1 MLWKILCKTAVV
13 MLFACAMCI
22 SASALDVIIDGERVQ
37 FDDNSGYPFIRDS
50 RTLVP
55 LRATM
60 EAYGASVSWDD
71 GRKEAIVTLDET
83 TVVCPTRESCIYR
96 NGTRIPADVGAD
108 IIDGRTY
115 LPIRAVLE
123 AFDAV
128 VGYDGNVLV
137 TRPEA
142 KSLVKRIESGAPGS
156 ANFWGKWSE
165 AMGLF
170 NSGNYSEA
178 AKSFTALAPTIL
190 KYDSAVNAAM
200 LYNHLGFCYENMGN
214 GDFAAECFLRESEL
228 WEMAG
233 QHQSA
238 IAAER
243 KAKYTHTT
251 VQMFATTTNEEYNAR
266 RFTDGDLVPETGIL
280 AGVTLKGNYFGYLDS
295 FREMTDKP
303 LGAGLI
309 YCTPSEGIRPYAEVF
324 RKGAENDI
332 PIQIGLQPVG
342 LADLASIT
350 YEDERYVRMAKD
362 IDRIGTKTYVRFAC
376 EMNDPTSAIFTNDYE
391 LYKEKFRIVADI
403 FHKYA
408 PTCVM
413 VWSPNFSPEDTME
426 LYYPGDEWVDI
437 VGISAYAAYMPETDP
452 LEQGIDRSRFGALL
466 NKIVSLYGYK
476 KPIMISECG
485 ASYRDP
491 RTGADITDF
500 ASRQINEF
508 FTYLPIK
515 YPQVCAMF
523 LFETVDAAGTRKFS
537 FDNATYRKAASKPL
551 LSDAYL
557 DDYRKVVDRYSYEL
571 GNNVRV
577 PAEEIK
583 LHAFAETLHNDFS
596 YVVYRLNDVDVGVAY
611 GIPYT
616 VDVDLSPYAGT
627 TVKLTCL
634 AFDSKQKLC
643 ASRSINIVVD
653 QQEEIIEADEWFPD
667 EGAAPADDILPGT
680 EELPQADEWLPYEG
694 ADPADD
700 EVGIA
705 YVEGIDD
712 IPWNS

>member
-37 FDDNSGYPFIRDS
+37 FDDNYGYPFIRDS

-60 EAYGASVSWDD
+60 EAYGANVRWDD
-71 GRKEAIVTLDET
+71 ERKEAIVTLDET

-142 KSLVKRIESGAPGS
+142 KTLVKRIESGAPGS

-170 NSGNYSEA
+170 NSGSYSEA

-200 LYNHLGFCYENMGN
+200 LYNHLGFCYEKTGN
-214 GDFAAECFLRESEL
+214 GDFAAACFLREGEL
-228 WEMAG
+228 WETAG
-233 QHQSA
+233 RHQSA
-238 IAAER
+238 IAAKR
-243 KAKYTHTT
+243 KANYTHTT
-251 VQMFATTTNEEYNAR
+251 VQLFATTTNEKYNAR

-280 AGVTLKGNYFGYLDS
+280 AGVTIKGNYYGYLDM
-295 FREMTDKP
+295 FRDMTGKS

-309 YCTPSEGIRPYAEVF
+309 YCTPSEGIRPYTDVF
-324 RKGAENDI
+324 RKGAENNV

-342 LADLASIT
+342 FADLLSIAE
-350 YEDERYVRMAKD
+350 EDERYVRIAKD
-362 IDRIGTKTYVRFAC
+362 IDEIGTKTYVRFAC
-376 EMNDPTSAIFTNDYE
+376 EMNDTTSAIFTEDYE

-466 NKIVSLYGYK
+466 NKLVSLYGHK

-491 RTGADITDF
+491 NTGADITDF

-508 FTYLPIK
+508 LTYLPIK

-523 LFETVDAAGTRKFS
+523 IFETVDAAGTRKFS
-537 FDNATYRKAASKPL
+537 FDNMTYREAASRPL
-551 LSDAYL
+551 LSERYL
-557 DDYRKVVDRYSYEL
+557 DDYRKAISRYSYEL

-577 PAEEIK
+577 PAESIE
-583 LHAFAETLHNDFS
+583 LHSFVETLHNDFS
-596 YVVYRLNDVDVGVAY
+596 YVVYRLNDKDVGVSY

-616 VDVDLSPYAGT
+616 INVDFSAYAGT
-627 TVKLTCL
+627 TVKLSCL
-634 AFDSKQKLC
+634 AFDSQQRLC
-643 ASRSINIVVD
+643 ASRSINIIVD
-653 QQEEIIEADEWFPD
+653 QP
-667 EGAAPADDILPGT
+667 
-680 EELPQADEWLPYEG
+680 EELSESEKRIPHEEA
-694 ADPADD
+694 AAT
-700 EVGIA
+700 
-705 YVEGIDD
+705 VEGIVHVEGTDG
-712 IPWNS
+712 IPENN